1 MTAQLTVPTAND
13 SQTAQKIAGPYQ
25 RAALSVERALSM
37 DDNALARIRPSV
49 TEGAVDIFVTTPLHS
64 VLVQRV
70 PGTISFET
78 VVAARDLPAKLR
90 EITGEAAAEESIQL
104 TGGMDFMWTG
114 ALPPHEGFTVVDF
127 VPAGEIRSAHAAMG
141 KENADAAAP
150 GGVARS
156 LLEQDVV
163 TLASEKEQVALTGR
177 HIAALGGLGIAA
189 KPGDPRM
196 EEYDLVRVSVTG
208 SWIRIDALFGTIY
221 SPRPG
226 GLARV
231 PQPS

>member
-70 PGTISFET
+70 PGIVSSET

-90 EITGEAAAEESIQL
+90 EIAGEAAAEESIQL

-114 ALPPHEGFTVVDF
+114 SLPP
-127 VPAGEIRSAHAAMG
+127 
-141 KENADAAAP
+141 
-150 GGVARS
+150 AR
-156 LLEQDVV
+156 
-163 TLASEKEQVALTGR
+163 GIYR
-177 HIAALGGLGIAA
+177 GGLRSSRRHPFGARCNGQRECRRSSARGSSAIFAGA
-189 KPGDPRM
+189 GCGD
-196 EEYDLVRVSVTG
+196 VGVG
-208 SWIRIDALFGTIY
+208 
-221 SPRPG
+221 
-226 GLARV
+226 
-231 PQPS
+231 